1 MPSQNGVEDIP
12 TIVGQW
18 VTAVDMPNRFGNV
31 ICTRPEPFSAASPP
45 VFIVLITLK
54 EPDTSGE
61 QTSSDQVQDTSGDDQ
76 EDLHRHIGTK
86 VVQQGTHC
94 KTTNYTNDNWDWE
107 R

>member
-18 VTAVDMPNRFGNV
+18 LQQLTCQTDLKCHMY
-31 ICTRPEPFSAASPP
+31 RPEPFSAASPP

-94 KTTNYTNDNWDWE
+94 KTTNYTNNNWDWE

>member
-1 MPSQNGVEDIP
+1 MALKISQPLSVNGLQQLTCQTDLEMSYVP
-12 TIVGQW
+12 G
-18 VTAVDMPNRFGNV
+18 
-31 ICTRPEPFSAASPP
+31 PEPFSAASPP